1 MSEFLPF
8 HRTVTSEQHLFT
20 SRQYF
25 YNSETCLSQIR
36 FSTCCMIGRERTTNG
51 HYTETNFVHLGPSGF
66 ATFANALREARCGK
80 LDRRVVQ
87 NYQDTLAERLETSKS
102 RLQHLHIP
110 NSVKSTISPL
120 VKSAESLFE
129 KLGTVLDLVD
139 EYLYEGSGDALEEA
153 ISLLDLAQ
161 SQVKFAA

>member
-1 MSEFLPF
+1 M
-8 HRTVTSEQHLFT
+8 
-20 SRQYF
+20 
-25 YNSETCLSQIR
+25 
-36 FSTCCMIGRERTTNG
+36 
-51 HYTETNFVHLGPSGF
+51 HYTETNIVHLGPSGF
-66 ATFANALREARCGK
+66 ATFANALRDARCGK

-110 NSVKSTISPL
+110 SSVRSTISPL

-129 KLGTVLDLVD
+129 RLGTVLDLVD
-139 EYLYEGSGDALEEA
+139 EYLYDGSGDALEEA